1 MYFWLTDQEDHSA
14 VSVKKATRNNNFHSL
29 RGAKN
34 GPRKCCI
41 SRMNGTNTTVPAT
54 LFPPFLMKNRN
65 VLVDTTNDL
74 IIGVVVLVL
83 VILCTFA
90 CCVTVA
96 KKCSVERRTEYQPSD
111 QYYTKVPTASRGPVT
126 EV

>member
-1 MYFWLTDQEDHSA
+1 
-14 VSVKKATRNNNFHSL
+14 
-29 RGAKN
+29 
-34 GPRKCCI
+34 
-41 SRMNGTNTTVPAT
+41 MNETNTTVPVT

-96 KKCSVERRTEYQPSD
+96 KKCSVEQRTEYQPSD